1 MSKLLSK
8 ILVGALP
15 FLMVS
20 ISQAQSIDAAIDFF
34 DKAKYND
41 AANALRQV
49 SPASPKSKAFLCQL
63 YADGYISPN
72 PQESSKVCEE
82 AVVDK
87 DPIAIYLYA
96 LAYLN
101 GNNNLNISQNEKK
114 GIGFMSVA
122 VIDSDF
128 APAYDYFCNRLL
140 QEQNLDEAIN
150 FCKVAASKGMRRSL
164 YTMGVLTSEG
174 TGVIQDFQ
182 RAKKMMLASAALNY
196 TPAYIYLGNLAKEGK
211 NGEPKDLKQ
220 AYAWFSLATAADA
233 NNRQAMA
240 ERDSINLSGQ
250 DMIAAQK
257 IATDWKYRTPKLVD
271 YHKGR

>member
-8 ILVGALP
+8 ILVS
-15 FLMVS
+15 LMPLLACSLV
-20 ISQAQSIDAAIDFF
+20 QAQSIDAAIDLF
-34 DKAKYND
+34 DKARYND
-41 AANALRQV
+41 AANSLRQI
-49 SPASPKSKAFLCQL
+49 SAPTAKSKAFLCQL

-72 PQESSKVCEE
+72 TQESSRVCEE
-82 AVVDK
+82 AVVEK

-96 LAYLN
+96 LAYLSGN
-101 GNNNLNISQNEKK
+101 GNLNISPNEKK

-128 APAYDYFCNRLL
+128 APAYDYFCSRLL

-196 TPAYIYLGNLAKEGK
+196 PAAYIYLGNLAKEGK

-220 AYAWFSLATAADA
+220 AYAWYSLATAADA
-233 NNRQAMA
+233 NNRHAMA
-240 ERDSINLSGQ
+240 ERDSITLSSQ
-250 DMIAAQK
+250 DMIEAQK
-257 IATDWKYRTPKLVD
+257 IATQWKARTPKLVD

>member
-1 MSKLLSK
+1 MSKLLFKLLIS
-8 ILVGALP
+8 LVSV
-15 FLMVS
+15 LMAGMA
-20 ISQAQSIDAAIDFF
+20 QAQSINAAIELF
-34 DKAKYND
+34 DKAKYDD
-41 AANALRQV
+41 AATVLRQI
-49 SPASPKSKAFLCQL
+49 SPATPKSKAFLCQL
-63 YADGYISPN
+63 YADSYISQN
-72 PQESSKVCEE
+72 VQESMKVCEE

-101 GNNNLNISQNEKK
+101 GNGNLNISPNEKK

-140 QEQNLDEAIN
+140 QEQNIDEAIN

-182 RAKKMMLASAALNY
+182 RAKKMMLASAALNF
-196 TPAYIYLGNLAKEGK
+196 TPAYVYLGNLAKEGK
-211 NGEPKDLKQ
+211 NGELKDLKQ

-233 NNRQAMA
+233 NNRKAMA
-240 ERDSINLSGQ
+240 ERDSINLSSQ

-257 IATDWKYRTPKLVD
+257 IASEWKYLTPKLVD